1 MTPKQQIVARLQ
13 DLDREKQALVKLL
26 RQIEE
31 DEARED
37 EARRS
42 KVKGR

>member
-31 DEARED
+31 DEAREA